1 MTHYHLTSLCFF
13 AEGLS
18 SIIHKAKSQS
28 QITGLRVTRAAPSIS
43 YLFFADDSLIFT
55 KATIEECNAM
65 LQILQTYEKA
75 LGQVINFE
83 KSAILFS
90 PNVRRELKQ
99 SLLETCYIVTV
110 AFIEKYLG
118 FPTMIGRAKNEAMQ
132 PIKERVWKRIQ
143 GWKERLLFKGGKEV
157 LIKAVAQ
164 AIPTYTMSCF
174 QIPIGVC
181 KDMEALMC
189 KFWWGSQEHKRK
201 IHWIHWEKMC

>member
-1 MTHYHLTSLCFF
+1 MSKAYDRVEWVFLDEVMRKMHFPEIWINRVMRCVSSVSYSILLNGVPGDFFRPERGLRQGDPLSPYLFVLF

-18 SIIHKAKSQS
+18 SIIHKAESQS

-75 LGQVINFE
+75 SGQVINFE

-118 FPTMIGRAKNEAMQ
+118 FPTR
-132 PIKERVWKRIQ
+132 
-143 GWKERLLFKGGKEV
+143 
-157 LIKAVAQ
+157 
-164 AIPTYTMSCF
+164 T
-174 QIPIGVC
+174 
-181 KDMEALMC
+181 
-189 KFWWGSQEHKRK
+189 SQK
-201 IHWIHWEKMC
+201 